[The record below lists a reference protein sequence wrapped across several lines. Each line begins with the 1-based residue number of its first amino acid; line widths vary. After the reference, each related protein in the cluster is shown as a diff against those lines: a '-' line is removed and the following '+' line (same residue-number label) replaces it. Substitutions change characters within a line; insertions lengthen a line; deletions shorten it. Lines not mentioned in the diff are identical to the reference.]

1 MIFLDALPQA
11 GSDGSIMLMSE
22 LLQVKILRL
31 KFFFSHFKT
40 SIVLKQADKISAR
53 QSLGWYLSFPIAKY
67 ATVGAIKSLVVR

>member
-31 KFFFSHFKT
+31 KFFFP
-40 SIVLKQADKISAR
+40 ILKR
-53 QSLGWYLSFPIAKY
+53 RLF
-67 ATVGAIKSLVVR
+67 